1 MSKMYR
7 SCCIGIEKIVVLCAN
22 LHHRDVGIV
31 TQYKRFKI
39 ACEENKGKLDIA
51 RLVGYLRRPQCV
63 KPDEKTGRRP
73 QCVKPGEKTGRWQQ
87 HYYYPPGR
95 MSNYESCMPATPG
108 VVMTTSAKV
117 VATSA

>member
-1 MSKMYR
+1 MDLDPDVLR
-7 SCCIGIEKIVVLCAN
+7 SPTMLGSS
-22 LHHRDVGIV
+22 HSTRD
-31 TQYKRFKI
+31 FKI

-63 KPDEKTGRRP
+63 KP
-73 QCVKPGEKTGRWQQ
+73 GEKTGRWQQ
-87 HYYYPPGR
+87 HYYYPPGL

-117 VATSA
+117 VATIA